1 MTLQAVSFPD
11 AIDVDLPLVVA
22 VDDTLVAS
30 NLNHEAALQFIAR
43 YPFRTY
49 RLALWLVTGKDSLA
63 ARLADRINP
72 GIETI
77 PLRAGVLTVVRA
89 AQASG
94 RPVYLASAADRRY
107 IEQLAQ
113 RIGGIAG
120 IFDIDVDT
128 SLSGEGREAQ
138 LVTAFG
144 IKGYDY
150 IGDRPVDFGAWRS
163 ARKKLVVVHRSYF
176 GEKVREA
183 FPDALVVTRPR
194 AGWREYSRALRTY
207 QWAKNTLVFLPMIA
221 GHRFD
226 LATIASTLLAFVCF
240 CLAASSAYVI
250 NDLLDLPQDRNH
262 PMKSSRPF
270 AAGRIPIRDGIV
282 LAAVSIAGAGLVAGL
297 LPWRFAGVLSI
308 YIVCTLAYSLF
319 LKRKALIDVI
329 ILGGLYTLRVYGGLT
344 AAESP
349 PSQWLLMFSLFLFL
363 SLAIV
368 KRCAELSANQLSVT
382 IKSTG
387 RAYRVEDMNVLLSL
401 GTAAGYG
408 AVLVVA
414 LYLSSPEV
422 TVLYAHPERLWL
434 VCPMLLY
441 WINRMLI
448 LANRGEMDDDPI
460 IFSVRDRISWLT
472 GAGVAGVVA
481 ISI

>member
-77 PLRAGVLTVVRA
+77 PLRAGVLTVVRS

-120 IFDIDVDT
+120 IFDIEVDT
-128 SLSGEGREAQ
+128 SLSGEEREAQ

-163 ARKKLVVVHRSYF
+163 ARKKLVVVHRSSVKKYGRRF
-176 GEKVREA
+176 LM
-183 FPDALVVTRPR
+183 PLL
-194 AGWREYSRALRTY
+194 SRARE
-207 QWAKNTLVFLPMIA
+207 PD
-221 GHRFD
+221 G
-226 LATIASTLLAFVCF
+226 ASIPAPCELT
-240 CLAASSAYVI
+240 
-250 NDLLDLPQDRNH
+250 N
-262 PMKSSRPF
+262 
-270 AAGRIPIRDGIV
+270 GRKT
-282 LAAVSIAGAGLVAGL
+282 
-297 LPWRFAGVLSI
+297 PWCSCR
-308 YIVCTLAYSLF
+308 
-319 LKRKALIDVI
+319 
-329 ILGGLYTLRVYGGLT
+329 
-344 AAESP
+344 
-349 PSQWLLMFSLFLFL
+349 
-363 SLAIV
+363 
-368 KRCAELSANQLSVT
+368 
-382 IKSTG
+382 
-387 RAYRVEDMNVLLSL
+387 
-401 GTAAGYG
+401 
-408 AVLVVA
+408 
-414 LYLSSPEV
+414 
-422 TVLYAHPERLWL
+422 
-434 VCPMLLY
+434 
-441 WINRMLI
+441 
-448 LANRGEMDDDPI
+448 
-460 IFSVRDRISWLT
+460 
-472 GAGVAGVVA
+472 
-481 ISI
+481 

>member
-11 AIDVDLPLVVA
+11 SIDVDLPLVVS

-30 NLNHEAALQFIAR
+30 DLNHEAALQFIAR
-43 YPFRTY
+43 YPFRLY
-49 RLALWLVTGKDSLA
+49 RLALWLATGKGTLTTW
-63 ARLADRINP
+63 LADRINP

-77 PLRAGVLTVVRA
+77 PLRAEVLTLVRA

-94 RPVYLASAADRRY
+94 RPVYLASVADRRY

-120 IFDIDVDT
+120 IFDIEADA
-128 SLSGEGREAQ
+128 SLSGEGKEAQ
-138 LVTAFG
+138 LITAFG

-150 IGDRPVDFGAWRS
+150 IGDRPVDFAAWRS
-163 ARKKLVVVHRSYF
+163 ARKKLVVIHSSYF
-176 GEKVREA
+176 AEKVRQV
-183 FPDALVVTRPR
+183 FPDALVVTRSRP
-194 AGWREYSRALRTY
+194 GWREYSYALRTY

-226 LATIASTLLAFVCF
+226 LATMASTLLAFVCF

-250 NDLLDLPQDRNH
+250 NDLLDLPEDRNH

-270 AAGRIPIRDGIV
+270 AAGKIPIRDGIV
-282 LAAVSIAGAGLVAGL
+282 LSAVLMAGAGLVAGL

-319 LKRKALIDVI
+319 LKRRTLIDVI

-349 PSQWLLMFSLFLFL
+349 QSQWLLMFSLFLFL

-368 KRCAELSANQLSVT
+368 KRCAELSAHR
-382 IKSTG
+382 STG
-387 RAYRVEDMNVLLSL
+387 RAYRGEDMNVLLSL
-401 GTAAGYG
+401 GSAAGYG

-422 TVLYAHPERLWL
+422 AVLYAHPERLWP

-441 WINRMLI
+441 WISRMLI

-460 IFSVRDRISWLT
+460 IFSVRDRMSWLT
-472 GAGVAGVVA
+472 GAGVVGAVA

>member
-1 MTLQAVSFPD
+1 MTLQAFSFPD
-11 AIDVDLPLVVA
+11 AIDVDLPLVVS

-49 RLALWLVTGKDSLA
+49 RLALWLVTGRGSLTT
-63 ARLADRINP
+63 RLADRIDP

-77 PLRAGVLTVVRA
+77 PLRAEVLTVVRA

-94 RPVYLASAADRRY
+94 RPVYLASAADRHY

-120 IFDIDVDT
+120 IFDIEADT
-128 SLSGEGREAQ
+128 SSSGEGKEAQ
-138 LVTAFG
+138 LVMAFG

-150 IGDRPVDFGAWRS
+150 IGDRLVDFAAWRS
-163 ARKKLVVVHRSYF
+163 ARKKLVVIHSSYF
-176 GEKVREA
+176 AEKVRQA
-183 FPDALVVTRPR
+183 FPDALVVTCRR
-194 AGWREYSRALRTY
+194 AGWREYSGALRTY

-226 LATIASTLLAFVCF
+226 LATIASTLLASVCF

-250 NDLLDLPQDRNH
+250 NDLLDLPEDRNH

-282 LAAVSIAGAGLVAGL
+282 LAAVFMAGAGLVAGL

-319 LKRKALIDVI
+319 LKRKTLVDVI

-349 PSQWLLMFSLFLFL
+349 QSQWLLMFSLFLFL

-387 RAYRVEDMNVLLSL
+387 RAYRVEDMNVLLPL

-441 WINRMLI
+441 WISRMLI

-460 IFSVRDRISWLT
+460 MFSVRDRISWLT

>member
-1 MTLQAVSFPD
+1 
-11 AIDVDLPLVVA
+11 
-22 VDDTLVAS
+22 
-30 NLNHEAALQFIAR
+30 
-43 YPFRTY
+43 
-49 RLALWLVTGKDSLA
+49 
-63 ARLADRINP
+63 
-72 GIETI
+72 
-77 PLRAGVLTVVRA
+77 
-89 AQASG
+89 
-94 RPVYLASAADRRY
+94 VYLASVADRRY

-120 IFDIDVDT
+120 IFDIKADT
-128 SLSGEGREAQ
+128 SLSGEGKEAQ

-150 IGDRPVDFGAWRS
+150 IGDRPVDFAAWRS
-163 ARKKLVVVHRSYF
+163 ARKKLVVIHSSYF
-176 GEKVREA
+176 AEKVRQA

-207 QWAKNTLVFLPMIA
+207 QWAKNTLVFLPMLA

-226 LATIASTLLAFVCF
+226 LVTIASTLLAFVCF

-250 NDLLDLPQDRNH
+250 NDLLDLPEDRNH
-262 PMKSSRPF
+262 PVKSSRPF
-270 AAGRIPIRDGIV
+270 AAGRIPIGDGVV
-282 LAAVSIAGAGLVAGL
+282 LAAVFMAGAGLVAGL

-319 LKRKALIDVI
+319 LKRIALIDVI
-329 ILGGLYTLRVYGGLT
+329 ILGGLYTLRVYGGVT
-344 AAESP
+344 AAELPQSH
-349 PSQWLLMFSLFLFL
+349 WLLMFSLFLFL

-382 IKSTG
+382 IKGTG

-401 GTAAGYG
+401 GTAAGFC

-422 TVLYAHPERLWL
+422 TLLYAHPERLWL

-441 WINRMLI
+441 WISRMLI

-460 IFSVRDRISWLT
+460 IFSVHDRISWLT
-472 GAGVAGVVA
+472 GAGVALVVA